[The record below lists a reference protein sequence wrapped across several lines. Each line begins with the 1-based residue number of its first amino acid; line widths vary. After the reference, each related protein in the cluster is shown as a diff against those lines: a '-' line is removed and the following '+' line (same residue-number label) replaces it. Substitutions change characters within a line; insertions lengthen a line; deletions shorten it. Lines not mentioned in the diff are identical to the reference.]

1 MPSAPNEEAVGRAW
15 SWAWTKAGSTRER
28 GLVAGGV
35 PAEISV
41 MTPLSCRSTTFSSRP
56 RSGPENRLCAGISVI
71 MTCPLR
77 HCERSEAIH
86 PAAKRKNGLLRRF
99 APLRKRFAFVA
110 GNDGLIHR
118 QLIRRIDQLPL
129 RAR

>member
-1 MPSAPNEEAVGRAW
+1 MPSAPNEDAGARAW
-15 SWAWTKAGSTRER
+15 SWALTKAGSTRER
-28 GLVAGGV
+28 GLVGGAV
-35 PAEISV
+35 PEISV

-56 RSGPENRLCAGISVI
+56 RSGPENRLCAATSMV
-71 MTCPLR
+71 MTALR

-86 PAAKRKNGLLRRF
+86 LAAERKNGLLRRF

-118 QLIRRIDQLPL
+118 RQF
-129 RAR
+129 AV